1 MNEIASPGQ
10 LRMSYLRWALFTVP
24 LIVVIGSAMG
34 YLSNSGYQNNWFAIL
49 VKPALTPPGWVFG
62 VVWPILYT
70 MLGLAIAMV
79 LNARRARGRGIA
91 ITLFSLHMLLN
102 FAWSPVFFR
111 LHQVWPAFWIIAAML
126 VSAIVVTVLFAR
138 IRKAAAWLLVPYM
151 VWLGFAAMLN
161 LSIARDNPDAATL
174 HTPAASTQID
184 L

>member
-10 LRMSYLRWALFTVP
+10 LRMSYLRWALVTVP

-34 YLSNSGYQNNWFAIL
+34 YLSNSGYQNNWFAL
-49 VKPALTPPGWVFG
+49 LAKPPLTPPGWVFG
-62 VVWPILYT
+62 VVWPILYV

-79 LNARRARGRGIA
+79 LNARRARGRGVAIA
-91 ITLFSLHMLLN
+91 LFSLHMLLN

-126 VSAIVVTVLFAR
+126 ISAIVITFLFAR

-161 LSIARDNPDAATL
+161 LTIALNNPDAATL

-184 L
+184 F